1 MQGKMRQKQF
11 CTYIHKHSH
20 TYTHTCIH
28 NTHTHINRKDSQ
40 LSEIEMR
47 NVVVD
52 KIYCFSCESR
62 RCKRIENKILKY
74 APTRINYLTYSTL
87 FIILDFAFGLVCTGA
102 LAVSCVCVSW
112 ASSHHTCSKCTH
124 NSKHSRRA
132 DPAQAQANE
141 NSLHKWKYLL
151 WFGCITKTFIFRF

>member
-1 MQGKMRQKQF
+1 MLGADARQNE
-11 CTYIHKHSH
+11 TEAILYVH
-20 TYTHTCIH
+20 TQTHT
-28 NTHTHINRKDSQ
+28 NRKDSQ

-87 FIILDFAFGLVCTGA
+87 FIILDFAFGLVCTGV
-102 LAVSCVCVSW
+102 LTVSVCVY
-112 ASSHHTCSKCTH
+112 
-124 NSKHSRRA
+124 R
-132 DPAQAQANE
+132 
-141 NSLHKWKYLL
+141 
-151 WFGCITKTFIFRF
+151 

>member
-1 MQGKMRQKQF
+1 MLGADARQNETEAILYVHTQ
-11 CTYIHKHSH
+11 THS
-20 TYTHTCIH
+20 YMD
-28 NTHTHINRKDSQ
+28 THTHTSRKDSQ

-87 FIILDFAFGLVCTGA
+87 FISLDFAFGFVCTGG
-102 LAVSCVCVSW
+102 LDVSMCIVS
-112 ASSHHTCSKCTH
+112 
-124 NSKHSRRA
+124 
-132 DPAQAQANE
+132 
-141 NSLHKWKYLL
+141 
-151 WFGCITKTFIFRF
+151 